1 MEKLK
6 KPKIL
11 IFEDDRY
18 TTDIYAISFAGSGFQ
33 VRVFS
38 DYENIIDNVLKEA
51 PDIISCDIV
60 MPEIDGYQALKMLK
74 ENKRTKNIPVILLSV
89 LGEKEDIEKGFQM
102 GIVGYFVKINYTPN
116 ELVDEVK
123 KYLFSS
129 GKFTEEDFKPTYLR
143 R

>member
-1 MEKLK
+1 MKSLQ

-33 VRVFS
+33 VRVFPN
-38 DYENIIDNVLKEA
+38 YENIIDNVLKEA

-60 MPEIDGYQALKMLK
+60 MPKIDGYQALEMLK
-74 ENKRTKNIPVILLSV
+74 EDKRTKNIPVILLSV
-89 LGEKEDIEKGFQM
+89 LGEKEDVEKGFQM
-102 GIVGYFVKINYTPN
+102 GIVGYFVKTNYTPN

-123 KYLFSS
+123 SYLFSS
-129 GKFTEEDFKPTYLR
+129 GKFTEEDFKPIYLR